1 MILRILCMRLEKFSS
16 TYSLWSHIPLCRS
29 ITTYCDESSR
39 NHSFVHGLNPWNT
52 SDVFYWRLL
61 GPLQPPFDF
70 FYLAHC
76 FLYGVVVTLC
86 QKAMDSIGSCITR
99 PFFTLLI
106 DLLSKANNRCC
117 IQHQQ
122 VWETYCSWIIEVDT
136 HSNFSSSLR
145 SIHTK
150 LPHIP
155 SSVKDGVSL
164 NLLFGF
170 LL

>member
-29 ITTYCDESSR
+29 ITTYCDDSFR

-52 SDVFYWRLL
+52 SDAFYWGGINLHLIFFTWHIIFYMGLL
-61 GPLQPPFDF
+61 LLFAKRQWT
-70 FYLAHC
+70 
-76 FLYGVVVTLC
+76 LY
-86 QKAMDSIGSCITR
+86 CIIR

-145 SIHTK
+145 SLHTM
-150 LPHIP
+150 LPQIIP